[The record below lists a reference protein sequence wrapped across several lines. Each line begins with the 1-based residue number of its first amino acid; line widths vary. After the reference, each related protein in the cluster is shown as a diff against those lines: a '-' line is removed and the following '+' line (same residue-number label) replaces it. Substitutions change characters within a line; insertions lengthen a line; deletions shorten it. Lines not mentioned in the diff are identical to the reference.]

1 MRERD
6 HRCASQEGRR
16 IGMGEDNELAIS
28 PYSLSRMRIEE
39 LKKTLIELVRK
50 ECLDFY
56 MSLPGCKLISDEHFE
71 FVKLL
76 IKLELLIDSV

>member
-1 MRERD
+1 
-6 HRCASQEGRR
+6 
-16 IGMGEDNELAIS
+16 MGEDNELATS

-50 ECLDFY
+50 EFLDFH
-56 MSLPGCKLISDEHFE
+56 MSFPGSKFTSSEHFE

-76 IKLELLIDSV
+76 IELENLIDSA